1 MDYRKKI
8 FVNRYLTDD
17 EVALIKKT
25 LYDIDFE
32 SYLKDSFI
40 YVNIYEDDI
49 LEIYSVE
56 DRFVFLVSK
65 EFNITNKMAVEYL
78 KYKIEI
84 EQELNE
90 ILYWNN
96 INNVKKYIPVVS
108 DKKKKKIYGNAVVY
122 AENITEAIKTMDDI
136 YIDDYLYIVDVDE
149 EI

>member
-8 FVNRYLTDD
+8 FVNRYLTDN

-25 LYDIDFE
+25 LYDIDFK

-40 YVNIYEDDI
+40 YVNIYEDGI

-56 DRFVFLVSK
+56 DNFVFLVSK

-96 INNVKKYIPVVS
+96 INNLKKYIPVVS
-108 DKKKKKIYGNAVVY
+108 DKKDKKIYGNAVVY
-122 AENITEAIKTMDDI
+122 AENIKEAIKAMDDI